1 MFRPN
6 DDHRQGE
13 LFSDF
18 QRFNS
23 VVAKRLKNSW
33 AMVFYEQVFCFIR
46 EELFA
51 PLYSLEW
58 GRPNFPVNILIGL
71 EIIKHLFDYTDQELL
86 DQYYFNY
93 QVQYALGIRNIGEVY
108 LGERTLYN
116 FRERVVRYSKEYPDK
131 EDLPF
136 QQFEI
141 LSQNFLGVAG
151 LKTDELRMDS
161 TLISPNIKK
170 AGRLSLAHDVLAQ
183 AVRTIPIA
191 YRSDN
196 LNKVLEDSF
205 KNKLLYQTRN
215 SQLDSRFQTVLDLM
229 SEIYTLA
236 KANKDIADL
245 EEVKILLRFLNEQTD
260 YDETNGQFK
269 AKASKEVNSDSLQ
282 SAYDTDATYRDK
294 AGKKA
299 SGYTATFTETCTD
312 ENIVQ
317 IIVDY
322 TVEPNNKS
330 DVEIIDNRMD
340 IIKETT
346 GASDIYV
353 DGGYY
358 GENVINKA
366 KSDGININ
374 LHYTDMTGKDVPEG
388 QLPVHHF
395 TFNEKM
401 EMEQCPGEQIPTS
414 SKYNSKTKATTSHFP
429 KEVCNNC
436 PYRSNCPLKEQK
448 KDMVVKISK
457 KSILASQVRETV
469 NDPHIN
475 RENTSKRAAIEGTNS
490 AIKGCQGAKRLRVRG
505 KIKCA
510 IQIGFKV
517 IGHNFKQICRVLT
530 NQIKKP
536 KSKAKGLLC
545 PNPS

>member
-1 MFRPN
+1 LFKPN
-6 DDHRQGE
+6 DDHRQGK

-18 QRFNS
+18 QRFNP

-51 PLYSLEW
+51 PLYCLEW
-58 GRPNFPVNILIGL
+58 GRPNFPINILIGL

-141 LSQNFLGVAG
+141 LTQNFLGVAG
-151 LKTDELRMDS
+151 LKTDELRIDS

-170 AGRLSLAHDVLAQ
+170 AGRLCLAHDVLAQ
-183 AVRTIPIA
+183 AVRAIPSA

-236 KANKDIADL
+236 KTNKDIADL
-245 EEVKILLRFLNEQTD
+245 EEVKILLRFLNEQAD
-260 YDETNGQFK
+260 YDETCGQFK

-299 SGYTATFTETCTD
+299 SGYTATFTETCNNKND
-312 ENIVQ
+312 VQ

-330 DVEIIDNRMD
+330 DVEIFENRMD
-340 IIKETT
+340 IIKENTN
-346 GASDIYV
+346 ASDIYA

-358 GENVINKA
+358 GENVIDKA
-366 KSDGININ
+366 NSEDIEIN
-374 LHYTDMTGKDVPEG
+374 LHYTDMTGKGAPEG
-388 QLPVHHF
+388 QLPAHHF

-401 EMEQCPGEQIPTS
+401 EMVQCPGEQIPTS

-429 KEVCNNC
+429 KEVCNSC
-436 PYRSNCPLKEQK
+436 PHRSNCPLKEQK

-505 KIKCA
+505 KIKCT

-517 IGHNFKQICRVLT
+517 IGHNFKQVFRALT

>member
-1 MFRPN
+1 MFKPN
-6 DDHRQGE
+6 DDHRQE
-13 LFSDF
+13 KLFSDF
-18 QRFNS
+18 QRFHS

-58 GRPNFPVNILIGL
+58 GRPNFPINILIGL

-136 QQFEI
+136 QQFET
-141 LSQNFLGVAG
+141 LTQNFLAVAG
-151 LKTDELRMDS
+151 LKTDELRIDS
-161 TLISPNIKK
+161 TSISPNIKK

-183 AVRTIPIA
+183 AARAIPST

-215 SQLDSRFQTVLDLM
+215 SQLDSRLQTVLNLM
-229 SEIYTLA
+229 SEIYVLSQTH
-236 KANKDIADL
+236 KTIADL
-245 EEVKILLRFLNEQTD
+245 EEVKILLRFLNEQAN
-260 YDETNGQFK
+260 YNESSGQFK
-269 AKASKEVNSDSLQ
+269 AKTSKEVGSDSLQ
-282 SAYDTDATYRDK
+282 SAYDKDATYRDK

-299 SGYTATFTETCTD
+299 SGYTATFTETCNNQND
-312 ENIVQ
+312 VQ

-330 DVEIIDNRMD
+330 DVEIFENRMD
-340 IIKETT
+340 TIKDTT
-346 GASDIYV
+346 DANDIYA

-358 GENVINKA
+358 GEDVINKA
-366 KSDGININ
+366 KSDGIKIN

-388 QLPVHHF
+388 QLPAHHF
-395 TFNEKM
+395 IFNKEMKM
-401 EMEQCPGEQIPTS
+401 VQCPGEQIPTS
-414 SKYNSKTKATTSHFP
+414 SKYNSNTKATTSHFP
-429 KEVCNNC
+429 KEVCNSC
-436 PYRSNCPLKEQK
+436 PHRSNCPLKEQK

-457 KSILASQVRETV
+457 KSILASQIRETV

-505 KIKCA
+505 KIKCTL
-510 IQIGFKV
+510 QIGFKV
-517 IGHNFKQICRVLT
+517 IGHNFKQIFRALT

-536 KSKAKGLLC
+536 KPTAKGLLC

>member
-1 MFRPN
+1 LFKPN
-6 DDHRQGE
+6 DGHRQGE

-18 QRFNS
+18 QRFNP
-23 VVAKRLKNSW
+23 VVARRLKNSW
-33 AMVFYEQVFCFIR
+33 AMIFYEQVFCFIK

-51 PLYSLEW
+51 SLYCLEL
-58 GRPNFPVNILIGL
+58 GRPNFPINILMGL

-86 DQYYFNY
+86 DQYYFNC
-93 QVQYALGIRNIGEVY
+93 QVQYALGIHNIGEVY

-116 FRERVVRYSKEYPDK
+116 FRERVVRYSKEYPEK

-141 LSQNFLGVAG
+141 LTQNFIAIAG
-151 LKTDELRMDS
+151 LKTDKLRIDS

-183 AVRTIPIA
+183 AVRVIPIA
-191 YRSDN
+191 YRSNN

-229 SEIYTLA
+229 SEIYALT
-236 KANKDIADL
+236 KTNKDIADL
-245 EEVKILLRFLNEQTD
+245 EKVKILLRFLNEQAN

-269 AKASKEVNSDSLQ
+269 AKTSKEVESDSLQ

-299 SGYTATFTETCTD
+299 SGYTATFTETCAD
-312 ENIVQ
+312 ENNVQ

-322 TVEPNNKS
+322 TVEPNNIS
-330 DVEIIDNRMD
+330 DVEIIENRMD
-340 IIKETT
+340 TIKDNTD
-346 GASDIYV
+346 ASDIYA

-366 KSDGININ
+366 NSDGIEIN
-374 LHYTDMTGKDVPEG
+374 LHYTDMTGKGVPEG
-388 QLPVHHF
+388 QLPAHHF
-395 TFNEKM
+395 IFNKEM
-401 EMEQCPGEQIPTS
+401 EMVQCPGEQIPTS

-436 PYRSNCPLKEQK
+436 PHRSNCPLKEQK
-448 KDMVVKISK
+448 KNMLIKISK
-457 KSILASQVRETV
+457 KSIMASIVREEV

-490 AIKGCQGAKRLRVRG
+490 AIKGCQGARRLRVRG

-510 IQIGFKV
+510 LQIGFKV
-517 IGHNFKQICRVLT
+517 IGHNFKQLFRALS
-530 NQIKKP
+530 NQIKKRKP
-536 KSKAKGLLC
+536 KTKGLLC

>member
-1 MFRPN
+1 MFKPN
-6 DDHRQGE
+6 NDHLQGKV
-13 LFSDF
+13 FSDF

-33 AMVFYEQVFCFIR
+33 SMVFYEQVFCLIR

-58 GRPNFPVNILIGL
+58 GRPNFPINILVGL

-93 QVQYALGIRNIGEVY
+93 QVQYALGIENIGEIY

-116 FRERVVRYSKEYPDK
+116 FRERVVRYSKEYPEK
-131 EDLPF
+131 EALAF

-141 LSQNFLGVAG
+141 LTRNFLGLVG
-151 LKTDELRMDS
+151 LKTDELRIDS

-183 AVRTIPIA
+183 AVRAIPVA
-191 YRSDN
+191 YRSEN

-205 KNKLLYQTRN
+205 KNKLLYQTKN
-215 SQLDSRFQTVLDLM
+215 SQLDSRLQAVLDLM
-229 SEIYTLA
+229 SEIYVLSQNHKT
-236 KANKDIADL
+236 IADL
-245 EEVKILLRFLNEQTD
+245 EKVKILLRFLNEQANC
-260 YDETNGQFK
+260 DENSGRFK
-269 AKASKEVNSDSLQ
+269 AKASKEVSSDSLQ

-294 AGKKA
+294 AGKKE
-299 SGYTATFTETCTD
+299 SGYTATFTETCNS
-312 ENIVQ
+312 ENDVQ

-330 DVEIIDNRMD
+330 DVEIFQDRMD
-340 IIKETT
+340 IIKDNTN
-346 GASDIYV
+346 ASDIYA

-366 KSDGININ
+366 NSKGIEIQ
-374 LHYTDMTGKDVPEG
+374 LHYTDMTGKTAPEG
-388 QLPVHHF
+388 QLPAHHF
-395 TFNEKM
+395 VFNKDM
-401 EMEQCPGEQIPTS
+401 EMVQCPGGQIPSS
-414 SKYNSKTKATTSHFP
+414 SKYNSKTKITTSHFP

-436 PYRSNCPLKEQK
+436 PHRCNCPLKEQK
-448 KDMVVKISK
+448 RDMVVRISK

-469 NDPHIN
+469 NDPHIKH
-475 RENTSKRAAIEGTNS
+475 ENISKRAAIEGTNS

-505 KIKCA
+505 KIKCTL
-510 IQIGFKV
+510 QIGFKV
-517 IGHNFKQICRVLT
+517 IGHNFKQIFRALT
-530 NQIKKP
+530 NQVKKP
-536 KSKAKGLLC
+536 HNKMS
-545 PNPS
+545 S

>member
-1 MFRPN
+1 MFKPN
-6 DDHRQGE
+6 NDHLQGKV
-13 LFSDF
+13 FSDF

-33 AMVFYEQVFCFIR
+33 SMVFYEQVFCLIR

-58 GRPNFPVNILIGL
+58 GRPNFPINILVGL

-93 QVQYALGIRNIGEVY
+93 QVQYALGIENIGEIY

-116 FRERVVRYSKEYPDK
+116 FRERVVRYSKEYPEK
-131 EDLPF
+131 EALAF

-141 LSQNFLGVAG
+141 LTRNFLGLVG
-151 LKTDELRMDS
+151 LKTDELRIDS

-183 AVRTIPIA
+183 AVRAIPVA
-191 YRSDN
+191 YRSEN

-205 KNKLLYQTRN
+205 KNKLLYQTKN
-215 SQLDSRFQTVLDLM
+215 SQLDSRLQAVLDLM
-229 SEIYTLA
+229 SEIYVLSQNHKT
-236 KANKDIADL
+236 IADL
-245 EEVKILLRFLNEQTD
+245 EKVKILLRFLNEQANC
-260 YDETNGQFK
+260 DENSGRFK
-269 AKASKEVNSDSLQ
+269 AKASKEVSSDSLQ

-294 AGKKA
+294 AGKKE
-299 SGYTATFTETCTD
+299 SGYTATFTETCNS
-312 ENIVQ
+312 ENDVQ

-330 DVEIIDNRMD
+330 DVEIFQDRMD
-340 IIKETT
+340 IIKDNTN
-346 GASDIYV
+346 ASDIYA

-366 KSDGININ
+366 NSKGIEIQ
-374 LHYTDMTGKDVPEG
+374 LHYTDMTGKTAPEG
-388 QLPVHHF
+388 QLPAHHF
-395 TFNEKM
+395 VFNKDM
-401 EMEQCPGEQIPTS
+401 EMVQCPGGQIPSS
-414 SKYNSKTKATTSHFP
+414 SKYNSKTKITTSHFP

-436 PYRSNCPLKEQK
+436 PHRCNCPLKEQK
-448 KDMVVKISK
+448 RDMVVRISK

-469 NDPHIN
+469 NDPHIKH
-475 RENTSKRAAIEGTNS
+475 ENISKRAAIEGTNS

-505 KIKCA
+505 KIKCTL
-510 IQIGFKV
+510 QIGFKV
-517 IGHNFKQICRVLT
+517 IGHNFKQIFRALT
-530 NQIKKP
+530 KQIKKP
-536 KSKAKGLLC
+536 KIKTKGLLC
-545 PNPS
+545 PNPN

>member
-1 MFRPN
+1 LFKPN
-6 DDHRQGE
+6 NDHLQGKV
-13 LFSDF
+13 FSDF

-33 AMVFYEQVFCFIR
+33 SMVFYEQVFCLIR

-58 GRPNFPVNILIGL
+58 GRPNFPINILVGL

-93 QVQYALGIRNIGEVY
+93 QVQYALGIENIGEIY

-116 FRERVVRYSKEYPDK
+116 FRERVVRYSKEYPEK
-131 EDLPF
+131 EALAF

-141 LSQNFLGVAG
+141 LTRNFLGLVG
-151 LKTDELRMDS
+151 LKTDELRIDS

-183 AVRTIPIA
+183 AVRAIPVA
-191 YRSDN
+191 YRSEN

-205 KNKLLYQTRN
+205 KNKLLYPTKN
-215 SQLDSRFQTVLDLM
+215 SQLDSRLQAVLDLM
-229 SEIYTLA
+229 SEIYVLSQNHKT
-236 KANKDIADL
+236 IADL
-245 EEVKILLRFLNEQTD
+245 EKVKILLRFLNEQANC
-260 YDETNGQFK
+260 DENSGRFK
-269 AKASKEVNSDSLQ
+269 AKASKEVSSDSLQ

-294 AGKKA
+294 AGKKE
-299 SGYTATFTETCTD
+299 SGYTATFTETCNS
-312 ENIVQ
+312 ENDVQ

-330 DVEIIDNRMD
+330 DVEIFQDRMD
-340 IIKETT
+340 IIKDNTN
-346 GASDIYV
+346 ASDIYA

-366 KSDGININ
+366 NSKGIEIQ
-374 LHYTDMTGKDVPEG
+374 LHYTDMTGKTAPEG
-388 QLPVHHF
+388 QLPAHHF
-395 TFNEKM
+395 VFNKDM
-401 EMEQCPGEQIPTS
+401 EMVQCPGGQIPSS
-414 SKYNSKTKATTSHFP
+414 SKYNSKTKITTSHFP

-436 PYRSNCPLKEQK
+436 PHRCNCPLKEQK
-448 KDMVVKISK
+448 RDMVVRISK

-469 NDPHIN
+469 NDPHIKH
-475 RENTSKRAAIEGTNS
+475 ENISKRAAIEGTNS

-505 KIKCA
+505 KIKCTL
-510 IQIGFKV
+510 QIGFKV
-517 IGHNFKQICRVLT
+517 IGHNFKQIFRALT
-530 NQIKKP
+530 KQIKKP
-536 KSKAKGLLC
+536 KIKTKGLLC
-545 PNPS
+545 PNPN

>member
-1 MFRPN
+1 MFKPN
-6 DDHRQGE
+6 NDHLQGKV
-13 LFSDF
+13 FSDF

-33 AMVFYEQVFCFIR
+33 SMVFYEQVFCLIR

-58 GRPNFPVNILIGL
+58 GRPNFPINILVGL

-93 QVQYALGIRNIGEVY
+93 QVQYALGIENIGEIY

-116 FRERVVRYSKEYPDK
+116 FRERVVRYSKEYPEK
-131 EDLPF
+131 EALAF

-141 LSQNFLGVAG
+141 LTRNFLGLVG
-151 LKTDELRMDS
+151 LKTDELRIDS

-183 AVRTIPIA
+183 AVRAIPVA
-191 YRSDN
+191 YRSEN

-205 KNKLLYQTRN
+205 KNKLLYQTKN
-215 SQLDSRFQTVLDLM
+215 SQLDSRLQAVLDLM
-229 SEIYTLA
+229 SEIYVLSQNHKT
-236 KANKDIADL
+236 IADL
-245 EEVKILLRFLNEQTD
+245 EKVKILLRFLNEQANC
-260 YDETNGQFK
+260 DENSGRFK
-269 AKASKEVNSDSLQ
+269 AKASKEVSSDSLQ

-294 AGKKA
+294 AGKKE
-299 SGYTATFTETCTD
+299 SGYTATFTETCNS
-312 ENIVQ
+312 ENDVQ

-330 DVEIIDNRMD
+330 DVEIFQDRMD
-340 IIKETT
+340 IIKDNTN
-346 GASDIYV
+346 ASDIYA

-366 KSDGININ
+366 NSKGIEIQ
-374 LHYTDMTGKDVPEG
+374 LHYTDMTGKTAPEG
-388 QLPVHHF
+388 QLPAHHF
-395 TFNEKM
+395 VFNKDM
-401 EMEQCPGEQIPTS
+401 EMVQCPGGQIPSS
-414 SKYNSKTKATTSHFP
+414 SKYNSKTKITTSHFP

-436 PYRSNCPLKEQK
+436 PHRCNCPLKEQK
-448 KDMVVKISK
+448 RDMVVRISK

-469 NDPHIN
+469 NDPHIKH
-475 RENTSKRAAIEGTNS
+475 ENISKRAAIEGTNS

-505 KIKCA
+505 KIKCTL
-510 IQIGFKV
+510 QIGFKV
-517 IGHNFKQICRVLT
+517 IGHNFKQIFRTLT
-530 NQIKKP
+530 KQIKKP
-536 KSKAKGLLC
+536 KIKTKGLLC
-545 PNPS
+545 PNPN

>member
-1 MFRPN
+1 LFKPN
-6 DDHRQGE
+6 NDHLQGKV
-13 LFSDF
+13 FSDF

-33 AMVFYEQVFCFIR
+33 SMVFYEQVFCLIR

-58 GRPNFPVNILIGL
+58 GRPNFPINILVGL

-93 QVQYALGIRNIGEVY
+93 QVQYALGIENIGEIY

-116 FRERVVRYSKEYPDK
+116 FRERVVRYSKEYPEK
-131 EDLPF
+131 EALAF

-141 LSQNFLGVAG
+141 LTRNFLGLVG
-151 LKTDELRMDS
+151 LKTDELRIDS

-183 AVRTIPIA
+183 AVRAIPVA
-191 YRSDN
+191 YRSEN

-205 KNKLLYQTRN
+205 KNKLLYQTKN
-215 SQLDSRFQTVLDLM
+215 SQLDSRLQAVLDLM
-229 SEIYTLA
+229 SEIYVLSQNHKT
-236 KANKDIADL
+236 IADL
-245 EEVKILLRFLNEQTD
+245 EKVKILLRFLNEQANC
-260 YDETNGQFK
+260 DENSGRFK
-269 AKASKEVNSDSLQ
+269 AKASKEVSSDSLQ

-294 AGKKA
+294 AGKKE
-299 SGYTATFTETCTD
+299 SGYTATFTETCNS
-312 ENIVQ
+312 ENDVQ

-330 DVEIIDNRMD
+330 DVEIFQDRMD
-340 IIKETT
+340 IIKDNTN
-346 GASDIYV
+346 ASDIYA

-366 KSDGININ
+366 NSKGIEIQ
-374 LHYTDMTGKDVPEG
+374 LHYTDMTGKTAPEG
-388 QLPVHHF
+388 QLPAHHF
-395 TFNEKM
+395 VFNKDM
-401 EMEQCPGEQIPTS
+401 EMVQCPGGQIPSS
-414 SKYNSKTKATTSHFP
+414 SKYNSKTKITTSHFP

-436 PYRSNCPLKEQK
+436 PHRCNCPLKEQK
-448 KDMVVKISK
+448 RDMVVRISK

-469 NDPHIN
+469 NDPHIKH
-475 RENTSKRAAIEGTNS
+475 ENISKRAAIEGTNS

-505 KIKCA
+505 KIKCTL
-510 IQIGFKV
+510 QIGFKV
-517 IGHNFKQICRVLT
+517 IGHNFKQIFRALT
-530 NQIKKP
+530 KQIKKP
-536 KSKAKGLLC
+536 KIKTK
-545 PNPS
+545 P